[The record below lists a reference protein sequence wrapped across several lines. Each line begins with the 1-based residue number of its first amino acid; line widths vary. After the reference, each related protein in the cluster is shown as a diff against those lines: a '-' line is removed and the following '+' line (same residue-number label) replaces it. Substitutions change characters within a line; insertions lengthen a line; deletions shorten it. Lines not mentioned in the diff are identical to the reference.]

1 MNHLGAA
8 VERDSVWQNRRFLRF
23 WTGSTIS
30 QFGDQITG
38 LAFPLIATTM
48 LHSSATA
55 VAALTA
61 ALWIPNLFALPIG
74 TWVDHRPNKRHLLI
88 AAELIQ
94 AAAIATVPIEHG
106 LGLVTM
112 PLLYASAVLLGL
124 GGVLGGT
131 ASQPFFVRLVSRHQY
146 VQANSLQ
153 STTQSASGIAGPALG
168 GLLIGAVTAPIA
180 MIIDA
185 VSFLVSATAI
195 TTIPIQPSP
204 PDPGTAAE
212 SFPRR
217 LSNGTR
223 YLFDQPYLRVSLGC
237 STTMNFA
244 AFIIQAL
251 LVLYASRYLHL
262 PASLIGTAL
271 GLGAIGGLAG
281 AMTAGRLARRIG
293 TGWTITTG
301 AAPSCAPFAALP
313 IAGTLIGHTASL
325 VVLLAAIEFLSSL
338 GIMWFDINNNAVRT
352 IVTDDAMRSRV
363 SGAYSTINYGIR
375 PLGAVVG
382 GIIATHIGLPATL
395 IGAATLGTAAILW
408 LIPTATRIQ
417 GIEHL

>member
-1 MNHLGAA
+1 MNEPVGPAEH
-8 VERDSVWQNRRFLRF
+8 VSVWQNRRFLRF
-23 WTGSTIS
+23 WTGKTIS

-48 LHSSATA
+48 LQASATA

-74 TWVDHRPNKRHLLI
+74 TWVDHHPNKRHLLI

-94 AAAIATVPIEHG
+94 AAAIATVPVEYA
-106 LGLVTM
+106 LGQVTM
-112 PLLYASAVLLGL
+112 PLLYISAVLLGL

-180 MIIDA
+180 MVIDA

-195 TTIPIQPSP
+195 TTIPVQPSP
-204 PDPGTAAE
+204 PDTATE

-217 LSNGTR
+217 LANGTR

-244 AFIIQAL
+244 AFVIQAL

-262 PASLIGTAL
+262 SASLIGTAL
-271 GLGAIGGLAG
+271 GLGATGGLAG
-281 AMTAGRLARRIG
+281 AMTAGRLARRFG
-293 TGWTITTG
+293 TGWTIAAG
-301 AAPSCAPFAALP
+301 ATLSCAPFAALP
-313 IAGTLIGHTASL
+313 AAGLLAGQTASP
-325 VVLLAAIEFLSSL
+325 VMLLAAIEFLSSL

-352 IVTDDAMRSRV
+352 VVTDDAMRSRV

-375 PLGAVVG
+375 PLGAVIG
-382 GIIATHIGLPATL
+382 GVFATHIGLPATL

-408 LIPTATRIQ
+408 LIPTATRIRT
-417 GIEHL
+417 IEQL